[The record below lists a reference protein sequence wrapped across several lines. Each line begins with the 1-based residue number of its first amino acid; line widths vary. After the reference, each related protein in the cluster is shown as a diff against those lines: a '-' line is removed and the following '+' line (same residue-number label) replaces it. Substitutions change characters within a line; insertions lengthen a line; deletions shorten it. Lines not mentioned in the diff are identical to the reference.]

1 MKKKL
6 IQILTVCFVVL
17 TTSAI
22 AAYKLHYEPVQNI
35 VTKTDTPK
43 DHAEIVASTVKLT
56 GKSQNTPNKD
66 FQQLT
71 TKQIES
77 KPVVYIL
84 FKTGC
89 ENCQKLFPI
98 IEKQINQLPETIKA
112 RVYYINSM
120 STLGQELKGK
130 YNIKTNTAA
139 ILETDDQTETKI
151 YSLKHSD
158 RNAET
163 SLTDIFNSLR
173 YRAN

>member
-6 IQILTVCFVVL
+6 IQILTVCIVIL

-56 GKSQNTPNKD
+56 RKSQNTPNKD

-112 RVYYINSM
+112 RVYYVNSM

-163 SLTDIFNSLR
+163 SLTDIFNALR